1 MQAEIK
7 AILKKYPNLKIDLK
21 TIDNQTVLFYIKYY
35 LSQNKPA
42 ELYRDKNSALKI
54 RPIEKVVSAS
64 ITGKFTQPDAELSKF
79 QEKMPGQKNARLH
92 ADRVISEVTA
102 GHTPVGFMLTGQN
115 AVGKTFLL
123 RALATALR
131 HKNTEVLHV
140 FPIDLFTYANP
151 VEPNNRKYLELFKNT
166 PVLILDD
173 IGTEQGADW
182 LYKSVLVP
190 ILEHRLNY
198 RLTTIFSS
206 NFNLKEYYKKISEK
220 TGDVQLALQI
230 CSKIKILTGKN
241 IVEIA

>member
-7 AILKKYPNLKIDLK
+7 AILKKYPNLKIDLNTLDK
-21 TIDNQTVLFYIKYY
+21 QTILFYIKYY
-35 LSQNKPA
+35 FSQNKPA
-42 ELYRDKNSALKI
+42 ELYRDKNSTLKI
-54 RPIEKVVSAS
+54 RPIERVVSGS
-64 ITGKFTQPDAELSKF
+64 ISNKFIQPDAELSKF
-79 QEKMPGQKNARLH
+79 QEKMSGQKNAKLQ
-92 ADRVISEVTA
+92 ADRVISEITSGA
-102 GHTPVGFMLTGQN
+102 ISVGFMLTGQN

-131 HKNTEVLHV
+131 RQSTEVLHV

-190 ILEHRLNY
+190 ILEHRLNH

-206 NFNLKEYYKKISEK
+206 NFSLKEYYKKISEK

-230 CSKIKILTGKN
+230 CSKIKILTNKN